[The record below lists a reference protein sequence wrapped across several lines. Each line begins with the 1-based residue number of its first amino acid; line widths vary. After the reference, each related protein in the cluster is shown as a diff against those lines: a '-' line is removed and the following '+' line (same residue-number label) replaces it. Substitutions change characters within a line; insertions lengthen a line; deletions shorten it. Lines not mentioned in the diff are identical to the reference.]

1 MSVHALAPEATTAPL
16 LAGADFADAYR
27 IEVEGPPFDAADAA
41 RRIFS
46 RTPRWV
52 GALLGLRDRLVGLVG
67 LRRTDE
73 ARADADPR
81 IGFFPV
87 VSEARDRVVMGFDD
101 RHLDFRV
108 VVDVRE
114 LGAARRQVTATTLVR
129 THNLAGRAYL
139 ALIMPFHRAIVRA
152 MLAQAA
158 LD

>member
-1 MSVHALAPEATTAPL
+1 MSVCKLAPEATTAPL

-27 IEVEGPPFDAADAA
+27 LEVESPPFDAGDAA
-41 RRIFS
+41 RRIFA

-52 GALLGLRDRLVGLVG
+52 SALLALRDRLVGLVG

-73 ARADADPR
+73 AHPDAGPR

-87 VSEARDRVVMGFDD
+87 VSQTPERVVMGFDD
-101 RHLDFRV
+101 WHLDFRV
-108 VVDVRE
+108 VVDVRD

-139 ALIMPFHRAIVRA
+139 GLIKPFHRAIVRA

-158 LD
+158 RA

>member
-1 MSVHALAPEATTAPL
+1 MSVLALAPETSTAPL

-27 IEVEGPPFDAADAA
+27 IDVEGPPFDAADAA
-41 RRIFS
+41 RRVFS

-52 GALLGLRDRLVGLVG
+52 GALLALRDRLGGLLG

-73 ARADADPR
+73 APPDAGPR

-87 VSEARDRVVMGFDD
+87 VSQTPDRIVMGFDD
-101 RHLDFRV
+101 WHLDFRV
-108 VVDVRE
+108 VVDVRA

-129 THNLAGRAYL
+129 THNVAGRAYL

-158 LD
+158 RD